1 MVVTGIR
8 LNFSMKQVPVLENL
22 FYVGIIGQPLCGAA
36 SCEAAPAEERLSH
49 FQEALQILERPDLT
63 HEVVCSTG
71 SDVLAFVSA
80 VQVDCKN
87 FL

>member
-1 MVVTGIR
+1 MCV
-8 LNFSMKQVPVLENL
+8 
-22 FYVGIIGQPLCGAA
+22 GAA

-49 FQEALQILERPDLT
+49 FQEALQILERPDIT

-80 VQVDCKN
+80 FQV
-87 FL
+87 

>member
-1 MVVTGIR
+1 MC
-8 LNFSMKQVPVLENL
+8 
-22 FYVGIIGQPLCGAA
+22 VGVA

-49 FQEALQILERPDLT
+49 YQEALQILERPDLT

-80 VQVDCKN
+80 FQVECKL
-87 FL
+87 FCDFKISF

>member
-1 MVVTGIR
+1 MC
-8 LNFSMKQVPVLENL
+8 
-22 FYVGIIGQPLCGAA
+22 VGVA

-49 FQEALQILERPDLT
+49 YQEALQILERPDLT

-80 VQVDCKN
+80 FQVERK
-87 FL
+87 L